1 MRTHRSARGM
11 TLIETM
17 ATMVVLSFGLLGVT
31 FVVLQG
37 SRTNRRTYAQQ
48 QAYAIAEMEL
58 ERIIRMGCT
67 RAGPECSNLSPLDDT
82 TSDVYWGAEG
92 AYSTVPDAGAGTS
105 PRRYRV
111 AIDIDPPFEG
121 AETGS
126 PPTAR
131 VGTINGIQ
139 TTIVNVRV
147 TVSWQE
153 DGLGP
158 NPPTRVASVQTR
170 VSP

>member
-1 MRTHRSARGM
+1 MRTFRSARGM

-37 SRTNRRTYAQQ
+37 SRTSRRSYTQQ
-48 QAYAIAEMEL
+48 QAYSIAEMEL
-58 ERIIRMGCT
+58 ERLIRLGCT
-67 RAGPECSNLSPLDDT
+67 RDGFLCSNLVGFDGN
-82 TSDVYWGAEG
+82 TSTVYWGAEG
-92 AYSTVPDAGAGTS
+92 AYSTSPDGGAGTTS
-105 PRRYRV
+105 REFQV

-131 VGTINGIQ
+131 IGVVNLIQ
-139 TTIVNVRV
+139 TTIVNIRV
-147 TVSWQE
+147 SVSWRE
-153 DGLGP
+153 DTQADTAP
-158 NPPTRVASVQTR
+158 MRVVSVQTR